1 MTFTMLYSKIHR
13 AKITDAN
20 LNYIGSIT
28 IDKELCNAA
37 GLKEGMQVDVVNI
50 NNGARFST
58 YVIYGESNSGNICLN
73 GAAARLACID
83 DLVIII
89 AYAQM
94 SETELNNYTPKVI
107 QVDSN
112 NRILNTHKDLHV

>member
-37 GLKEGMQVDVVNI
+37 GLREGMQVDVVNI